1 MHAGKL
7 VFAQLM
13 DHLPPMVFER
23 CVARYGGNHKVK
35 SFTCMDQYLCM
46 AFAQLTFLE
55 SLRDIE
61 ACLRS
66 RAEQLYHKGIRGRI
80 SRNTLANANATRNW
94 RIYADFA
101 RRLTSVACKLYAE
114 EPFGVDLA
122 NTAYALD
129 STTIDLSLSLFP
141 WAPFRST
148 KAAVKM
154 HTLLDLRGNIPSFI
168 HISDGKLHDVNIL
181 DQLIPEAGAFY
192 VMDRGYIDFARLR
205 RLHQAGSFFV
215 TRAKKNMDAQLRYS
229 HARGSIHGRALR
241 SDTRAAGL
249 PIGQGLP
256 GAAARYPLQGPRDRQ
271 KTAVH
276 HQQHCSAGA
285 EHLCSVQSQVA
296 GGALLSLDK
305 AAFTR
310 QGLFRYYR
318 ERREVPNLDRCI
330 GLCSGGHRAKAAQPL
345 PQPLRNP
352 TDFEPQPVREN
363 PAGHAA
369 FSKPRDAG
377 RPSTAQPADFVQI
390 TLGQA

>member
-13 DHLPPMVFER
+13 GHLPPMAFER
-23 CVARYGGNHKVK
+23 CVARYGGNLKVK
-35 SFTCMDQYLCM
+35 RFNCMDQFLCM
-46 AFAQLTFLE
+46 AFAQLTYRE

-61 ACLRS
+61 ACLRAQS
-66 RAEQLYHKGIRGRI
+66 EKLYHMGIRGQV
-80 SRNTLANANATRNW
+80 SRNTLAHANATRDW

-101 RRLTSVACKLYAE
+101 QRLIAIARGLYVS
-114 EPFGVDLA
+114 EPFGVDLT

-192 VMDRGYIDFARLR
+192 VMDRGYIDFERLY

-215 TRAKKNMDAQLRYS
+215 TRAKKNMDAQRRYS
-229 HARGSIHGRALR
+229 HPVDRPTGVIFDQTLVLQGTLRHQGLSRELPRRAL
-241 SDTRAAGL
+241 
-249 PIGQGLP
+249 QGS
-256 GAAARYPLQGPRDRQ
+256 RNRQ
-271 KTAVH
+271 AFLVH
-276 HQQHCSAGA
+276 HQQHCPATP
-285 EHLCSVQSQVA
+285 EHLRPLQGPLAGEVILSMDQAASTHQV
-296 GGALLSLDK
+296 LLWNLRK
-305 AAFTR
+305 RR
-310 QGLFRYYR
+310 QIA
-318 ERREVPNLDRCI
+318 NLDRRV
-330 GLCSGGHRAKAAQPL
+330 GLCPRRHRPQTSRSVA
-345 PQPLRNP
+345 QPLRNA
-352 TDFEPQPVREN
+352 TDFELDPVRKNRIEY
-363 PAGHAA
+363 GV
-369 FSKPRDAG
+369 FSIQ
-377 RPSTAQPADFVQI
+377 QPARNRLVSQSIDSIRI